1 MDITPIFITG
11 IVFYATYKVFEL
23 FVGKRERILMIE
35 KLSDLNLSL
44 SGKELPDIG
53 KLFHQNSPFSAL
65 KVGLLLMGM
74 GIGLLITYFLN
85 LVNYDV
91 LSGDSGLRN
100 LVYTAPLLIGGGLG
114 LLIAFIIET
123 KMGDKKGK

>member
-53 KLFHQNSPFSAL
+53 NLFHKSSPFSAL

-74 GIGLLITYFLN
+74 GIGLLTSYFLN
-85 LVNYDV
+85 LVNYDI
-91 LSGDSGLRN
+91 LSGDYGLRN

-123 KMGDKKGK
+123 KMGDKK

>member
-11 IVFYATYKVFEL
+11 IVSYATYKVFEL

-53 KLFHQNSPFSAL
+53 KLFTKVHPSAH
-65 KVGLLLMGM
+65 
-74 GIGLLITYFLN
+74 
-85 LVNYDV
+85 
-91 LSGDSGLRN
+91 
-100 LVYTAPLLIGGGLG
+100 
-114 LLIAFIIET
+114 
-123 KMGDKKGK
+123 

>member
-53 KLFHQNSPFSAL
+53 KLFHQCSPFSAL

>member
-1 MDITPIFITG
+1 MDITPIFITW

-53 KLFHQNSPFSAL
+53 KLFHKSSPFSAL

-74 GIGLLITYFLN
+74 GIGLLTTYFLN

-91 LSGDSGLRN
+91 LSGDYGLRN

>member
-1 MDITPIFITG
+1 
-11 IVFYATYKVFEL
+11 
-23 FVGKRERILMIE
+23 
-35 KLSDLNLSL
+35 
-44 SGKELPDIG
+44 
-53 KLFHQNSPFSAL
+53 
-65 KVGLLLMGM
+65 MGM